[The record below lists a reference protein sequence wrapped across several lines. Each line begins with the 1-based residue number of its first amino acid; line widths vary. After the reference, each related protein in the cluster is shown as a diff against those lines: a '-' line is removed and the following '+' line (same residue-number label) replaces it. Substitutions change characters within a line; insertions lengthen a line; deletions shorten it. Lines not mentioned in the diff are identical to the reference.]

1 MKKWIL
7 IVCSTIMIIIV
18 IVLVAGLLNLGHL
31 IKNAVNTYGPGMTK
45 TEVRLGDVGI
55 SLLSGEV
62 KLKDFLLGNPPGF
75 TSPHALKVA
84 SVLVDLDES
93 SLTGDTIV
101 IDKIELVGSEIIYEK
116 RSGTDNFQKILRNM
130 QTPGGSTAS
139 AQPSSGKQAGG
150 KKVLIKDFI
159 VRNGRI
165 SLALSLLG
173 VKSINAQAT
182 LPEIH
187 LKDIGKE
194 KGGISLTEAFKQVLA
209 SLYGGITSPAVL
221 GSLSKELKETGS
233 DVLELGK
240 NTTKKELEETS
251 RKIKGLFGK

>member
-7 IVCSTIMIIIV
+7 IVCGTIVIII
-18 IVLVAGLLNLGHL
+18 IIILVAGLLNLGHL

-62 KLKDFLLGNPPGF
+62 KLKDFLLGNPAGF

-84 SVLVDLDES
+84 SVFVDLNES
-93 SLTGDTIV
+93 SLTGNTIV
-101 IDKIELVGSEIIYEK
+101 IDKIELVSPEIIYEK
-116 RSGTDNFQKILRNM
+116 RRGTDNFKKILSNM
-130 QTPGGSTAS
+130 QTPGGSDTS
-139 AQPSSGKQAGG
+139 AKESSGNEEEG

-159 VRNGRI
+159 VRNGKI
-165 SLALSLLG
+165 SLAMSMLG
-173 VKSINAQAT
+173 DKSINAQAK

-194 KGGISLTEAFKQVLA
+194 NGGSSPTEVFKQVLA

-221 GSLSKELKETGS
+221 ETLSKELKATGS
-233 DVLELGK
+233 DVLKLGK
-240 NTTKKELEETS
+240 DTTKKGLEEAS
-251 RKIKGLFGK
+251 KKIKGLFGE

>member
-7 IVCSTIMIIIV
+7 IVCSTSMIII
-18 IVLVAGLLNLGHL
+18 IIILVAGLLNLGHL

-45 TEVRLGDVGI
+45 TEVSLGDVGI
-55 SLLSGEV
+55 SLFSGEI
-62 KLKDFLLGNPPGF
+62 KLKDFLLGNPAGF

-84 SVLVDLDES
+84 SVFVDLDES
-93 SLTGDTIV
+93 SLTGNTIV
-101 IDKIELVGSEIIYEK
+101 IDKIELIGPEIFYEK
-116 RSGTDNFQKILRNM
+116 RSGTDNFKKILGNM

-139 AQPSSGKQAGG
+139 AQPSSGNQAGG

-159 VRNGRI
+159 LREGQI
-165 SLALSLLG
+165 SLAMSMLG
-173 VKSINAQAT
+173 TKSINAQAT

-194 KGGISLTEAFKQVLA
+194 RGGISPAEAFKQVLGA
-209 SLYGGITSPAVL
+209 LYGGITSPAVL
-221 GSLSKELKETGS
+221 GTLTSELKGTGS
-233 DVLELGK
+233 DVLGMGK
-240 NTTKKELEETS
+240 NTTQKGLEETS